1 MTKKLFNLFTIL
13 LLILAVSCNENGK
26 SKELQ
31 VDQSSKIFLGDSLLK
46 TENIAEQINK
56 TCFSK
61 YDFFQLPFDED
72 EAYKKSCLWCQVTFD
87 YWKLSRS
94 KKVRELLKNNE
105 NRLYVKNFPS
115 PIPDRHPKY
124 YSYLFIENK
133 GVTKDSIL
141 IYKNAN
147 FGLAMFQTS
156 KFFFIE
162 NESLITI
169 EIRDDE
175 YGTWVEK
182 YNKYKI
188 DLKRG
193 KFIQIRKKKFK
204 RKIPLPKREQ
214 EIPIDPKY
222 HGTFSNS
229 IETESTT
236 TGMASIEYTFSI
248 TTKGIELTTNT
259 YHEPIRCNGM
269 YIAIEKEGVLELY
282 YNGREANCDTE
293 TPLFFLKE
301 ENGDIFAQGLG
312 GEGTYDEWIKLT
324 RK

>member
-1 MTKKLFNLFTIL
+1 MKNKLFYLSIL
-13 LLILAVSCNENGK
+13 SFVLLTASCSNNKNDVSAKPSEF
-26 SKELQ
+26 
-31 VDQSSKIFLGDSLLK
+31 VLGDSLLK
-46 TENIAEQINK
+46 IENIAEQINK
-56 TCFSK
+56 TCFSQ
-61 YDFFQLPFDED
+61 YDFFQLPYDEH
-72 EAYKKSCLWCQVTFD
+72 EAHQKACLWCRVTFD
-87 YWKLSRS
+87 YWKLSKN

-115 PIPDRHPKY
+115 PIPDRHPQY
-124 YSYLFIENK
+124 YSYLFIENMGMK
-133 GVTKDSIL
+133 EDSIL
-141 IYKNAN
+141 IYKNDN
-147 FGLAMFQTS
+147 FGLAMFLTS

-193 KFIQIRKKKFK
+193 KFIQIWKKKFK
-204 RKIPLPKREQ
+204 RKIPLPKRKQ

-222 HGTFSNS
+222 HGTFSTYT
-229 IETESTT
+229 ETEQTT

-248 TTKGIELTTNT
+248 TFKGIELTTNT
-259 YHEPIRCNGM
+259 YHEPIQCNGT
-269 YIAIEKEGVLELY
+269 YIALEKDPILELY

-301 ENGDIFAQGLG
+301 ENGDIYAKGLG
-312 GEGTYDEWIKLT
+312 GEGTYNDWIKLK
-324 RK
+324 RE